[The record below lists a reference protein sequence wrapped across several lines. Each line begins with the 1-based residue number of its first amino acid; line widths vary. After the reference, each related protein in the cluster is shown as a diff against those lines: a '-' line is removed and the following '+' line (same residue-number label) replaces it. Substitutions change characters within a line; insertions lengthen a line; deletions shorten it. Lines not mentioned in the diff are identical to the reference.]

1 MAHPNRTLKKE
12 SSSSSGSFLQSRTR
26 TERGFEET
34 EAALLKDSAA
44 KKLVPSKISDVL
56 SYLGRRN
63 PLPVAVTKTDIVWVM
78 DNVAFR
84 SPNTGGWEAEFVAAV
99 FESKPPA
106 RLVDIVGDIATKV
119 GLAKGCKEEATIERR
134 ITPFLLDVQ
143 PGRRVEVDFAGKE
156 RLKIAPG
163 GRNGISSDVKKLQ
176 ATARDGDI
184 VASRAVVPSGTT
196 GLLEPRTKFAEPEGW
211 AILSGTTLC
220 RLHMSCSPMLTLRAR
235 C

>member
-99 FESKPPA
+99 FESKPAA
-106 RLVDIVGDIATKV
+106 RWSLPPY
-119 GLAKGCKEEATIERR
+119 
-134 ITPFLLDVQ
+134 TP
-143 PGRRVEVDFAGKE
+143 
-156 RLKIAPG
+156 
-163 GRNGISSDVKKLQ
+163 
-176 ATARDGDI
+176 
-184 VASRAVVPSGTT
+184 
-196 GLLEPRTKFAEPEGW
+196 W
-211 AILSGTTLC
+211 
-220 RLHMSCSPMLTLRAR
+220 RAR
-235 C
+235 P